1 MTAEEL
7 FLNHNRLTKFYKGLD
22 VVHGVILDII
32 PIDLKE
38 RFDHC
43 YFLPEENM
51 GKFDK
56 SDLNSQSNLELMEEI
71 YGLDLSLK
79 PKTIHGIVIGQGNVT
94 ACGKEIFIID
104 DEKHPKFT
112 TDLDKI
118 NCEKCRLVKGLKL

>member
-51 GKFDK
+51 SKFDK

-71 YGLDLSLK
+71 YALELNL
-79 PKTIHGIVIGQGNVT
+79 TLEVVHGIILGQGNIT
-94 ACGKEIFIID
+94 ACSEEIFIAGD
-104 DEKHPKFT
+104 KKYPKFT
-112 TDLDKI
+112 TDRKS
-118 NCEKCRLVKGLKL
+118 VV